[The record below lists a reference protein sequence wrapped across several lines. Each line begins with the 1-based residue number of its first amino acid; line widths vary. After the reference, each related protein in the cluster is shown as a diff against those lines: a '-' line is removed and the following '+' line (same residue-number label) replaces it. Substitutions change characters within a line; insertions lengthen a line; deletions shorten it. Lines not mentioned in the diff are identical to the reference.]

1 MKTMRRVALV
11 LISCVMAS
19 LAVLA
24 ALIIWLG
31 PAFGI
36 AIGVSVATA
45 VVTLYI
51 TVIGPWQRRWG
62 ATDEEVRGPMP
73 GDGLL
78 RPGAP
83 STTRAITIDA
93 APREVFP
100 WLVQIGYERG
110 GWYSYDW
117 IDNDGRRS
125 IDRIDPAL
133 QDLSVG
139 DRIQMLP
146 GSGPV
151 VREIVPEHHILS
163 GGDADTWCLLVV
175 PTAGGRSR
183 LVSRWRQDWPKS
195 LGTFV
200 WILLCDPG
208 AFFMEQKMLRTIRDL
223 AEEAASRLSS
233 GAKVTT
239 SPRST
244 GAP

>member
-1 MKTMRRVALV
+1 MRRIALV

-19 LAVLA
+19 FALLA
-24 ALIIWLG
+24 ALIVWLG
-31 PAFGI
+31 WAPGI
-36 AIGVSVATA
+36 AIGLSIAA
-45 VVTLYI
+45 VVIALYI
-51 TVIGPWQRRWG
+51 TVVGPWQRRWG
-62 ATDEEVRGPMP
+62 ATDAEAGGPMP
-73 GDGLL
+73 GDDLL

-93 APREVFP
+93 APRDVFP
-100 WLVQIGYERG
+100 WLVQIGYGRG

-163 GGDADTWCLLVV
+163 GGDADTWCLLVE
-175 PTAGGRSR
+175 PTADGRSR

-195 LGTFV
+195 FGTFIWTLV
-200 WILLCDPG
+200 CDPG
-208 AFFMEQKMLRTIRDL
+208 AFVMERKMLRTIRNR
-223 AEEAASRLSS
+223 AETSRSDEIGWEGLP
-233 GAKVTT
+233 T
-239 SPRST
+239 SPRSR
-244 GAP
+244 GAS